1 MEIRN
6 NYSAPRS
13 SQSFGMAMIMPKGKD
28 LAKFQKYLDEGLC
41 VQRGL
46 KNFCKAQEKN
56 SKFDIMYNYCSP
68 KGDDSLGGVIT
79 IIPKEGVNAEPVKL
93 KCAMERYDA
102 PYTEKMWEVLDQYD
116 DFVDSHHFVNNSML
130 AQLFAAVPYWIKDI
144 GIICKAMIKSPE
156 DFLPATLRKAGD
168 LATKLDNGEKLL

>member
-102 PYTEKMWEVLDQYD
+102 
-116 DFVDSHHFVNNSML
+116 
-130 AQLFAAVPYWIKDI
+130 QLFAAVPYWIKDI